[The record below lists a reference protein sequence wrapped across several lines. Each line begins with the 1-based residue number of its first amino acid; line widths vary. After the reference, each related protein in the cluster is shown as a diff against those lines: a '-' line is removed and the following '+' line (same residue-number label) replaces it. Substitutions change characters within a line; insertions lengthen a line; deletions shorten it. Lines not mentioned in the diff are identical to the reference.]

1 MSAASV
7 VMLTTSEIWDRGNM
21 EQEVHLVLTNK
32 GATNG
37 DYHSIGVQV
46 RSSPMPGCTSP
57 YSAAQSGRVYTV
69 NPTPN
74 YVVSLP
80 GAVCK
85 DPVHLE
91 RVLQFKM

>member
-1 MSAASV
+1 
-7 VMLTTSEIWDRGNM
+7 M
-21 EQEVHLVLTNK
+21 EQEEHVVLTNK

-37 DYHSIGVQV
+37 DYHSRAVPVPV

-57 YSAAQSGRVYTV
+57 YSAAQSGGIYTV